1 MSILAYIAALLQTG
15 LGNLAAYLAA
25 HVLLCL
31 LPAFFIAGALAAL
44 VPQES
49 ITKFLG
55 RGASKWVS
63 YPAAL
68 LAGSV
73 LAVCSCTILPLFAGI
88 RKKGAGLGPALTFM
102 FFAPASNILA
112 IALTGV
118 QIGMDIALARILL
131 CMVFG
136 VAIGLI
142 MAWLFRKDEDAEER
156 AREANNHP
164 LFTQEARVPGRI
176 WTFFALLVAVL
187 IAGTLQVGLL
197 KNSYI
202 TFTLP
207 AAWPGPF
214 QAWLDRVVPPN
225 PALGIEGVSVHG
237 VFLIGLLV
245 LIAITAWRGL
255 NRIDEGFNAW
265 TFVALGLSTATL
277 VVAAF
282 RVTAGAEGF
291 SVGITGKLI
300 AEIALLSAL
309 WIVAFKAMEHDELQS
324 WLWEMWRFV
333 KQIMPLLLVGVFLA
347 GIGRALLPA
356 SWVQAVSGRNTLL
369 GNLAP
374 VIFAIFIYF
383 PTLVEVPVAQTFLSL
398 GMHRGPLLAY
408 LLADPELSM
417 QSILVTSKLIG
428 RKKTAVYV
436 ILVGI
441 FSTAAGLIFGHFA
454 R

>member
-1 MSILAYIAALLQTG
+1 MSILLTLLRLLQAG

-31 LPAFFIAGALAAL
+31 LPAFLVAGAMAAL
-44 VPQES
+44 VPKEA
-49 ITKFLG
+49 IMKYLG
-55 RGASKWVS
+55 RGTPKWIS

-112 IALTGV
+112 IMLTGV

-131 CMVFG
+131 CMIFG

-142 MAWLFRKDEDAEER
+142 MAWLFRKDEDAEEQSQGDN
-156 AREANNHP
+156 ARVI
-164 LFTQEARVPGRI
+164 FTQDARVPRRI
-176 WTFFALLVAVL
+176 WAFFALLVAVL
-187 IAGTLQVGLL
+187 ITGTLQVGLL
-197 KNSYI
+197 RTPFAS
-202 TFTLP
+202 FTIP
-207 AAWPGPF
+207 AAWAGPF
-214 QAWLDRVVPPN
+214 QSWLDVVVPPN
-225 PALGIEGVSVHG
+225 PALGIEGVNVHG
-237 VFLIGLLV
+237 VFLIGLLA
-245 LIAITAWRGL
+245 LIAVTAWRGL
-255 NRIDEGFNAW
+255 NKVDEGFNVW
-265 TFVALGLSTATL
+265 TGVSLGVMSLTL
-277 VVAAF
+277 VIAAF
-282 RVTAGAEGF
+282 QVTAVNEGLR
-291 SVGITGKLI
+291 VGIAGRLV
-300 AEIALLSAL
+300 AEVVLLAAL
-309 WIVAFKAMEHDELQS
+309 WWMALRKMEQMEVQY

-333 KQIMPLLLVGVFLA
+333 KQIIPLLITGVFIA
-347 GIGRALLPA
+347 GLGRAIVPA
-356 SWVQAVSGRNTLL
+356 TWIQAISGRNTLL

-383 PTLVEVPVAQTFLSL
+383 PTLVEVPVAQTFLAL

-408 LLADPELSM
+408 LLSDPELSL

-441 FSTAAGLIFGHFA
+441 FSTAAGLIFGAFV